1 LVARAAGKG
10 IVEKKIC
17 NKCWYFSPAPA
28 TQKSYDDSPSAEG
41 SPCCEFHD
49 DFPAVSPDNTCKN
62 WKSNK
67 ESLISV
73 IKVLY
78 GI

>member
-1 LVARAAGKG
+1 LTARAAGKR
-10 IVEKKIC
+10 IVEKKTC
-17 NKCWYFSPAPA
+17 NNCWYFSPAPA
-28 TQKSYDDSPSAEG
+28 TQKSYKASGSIEG
-41 SPCCEFHD
+41 SHCCEFHD
-49 DFPAVSPDNTCKN
+49 DFFAVSPDNTCNN